1 MRTKLFLLAIAL
13 MGISACVQSPDCFRK
28 DVFCAG
34 LVTDTLGIDDHGMNQ
49 NTWAGLKEAKANKLA
64 DRIEYIESVDARDY
78 EKNIAYFASQGFDL
92 IVTTNAGLHDE
103 TLHAADLYPDSV
115 FVGMNQAQAET
126 RPNLVPITFPED
138 QMGFAAGAFAA
149 YLTKTDVVGAVCET
163 SSIDSMWR
171 YCEGFRSGVSYANPE
186 IKTIIFYRDDGD
198 SEKLFIDEAWG
209 YDSANK
215 LLRRGADVVF
225 AAGAVTGQ
233 GALRAASEANIPAI
247 GAERDQ
253 AAVLAESGSSVVT
266 SIFGQASFEVQEV
279 MRLLQSGIVSEA
291 RSGQVGNVP
300 FNGNFPEN
308 LQDAANLLFSNLRI
322 GEIKTNVPFEK
333 P

>member
-1 MRTKLFLLAIAL
+1 MQIRFIFLAIAL
-13 MGISACVQSPDCFRK
+13 LALTACMQSSDCFHK
-28 DVFCAG
+28 DVFCAA
-34 LVTDTLGIDDHGMNQ
+34 LVTDTLGIEDHGMNQ
-49 NTWAGLKEAKANKLA
+49 DTWAGLEEAKASQLA

-92 IVTTNAGLHDE
+92 IVTANAGLRDE

-115 FVGMNQAQAET
+115 FVGMNQAQTET
-126 RPNLVPITFPED
+126 RPNLIPVTFAED
-138 QMGFAAGAFAA
+138 QMGFAAGALAA
-149 YLTKTDVVGAVCET
+149 YLTKTNVVGAVCET

-171 YCEGFRSGVSYANPE
+171 YCEGFRSGANYANPE

-209 YDSANK
+209 YDSANTIMK
-215 LLRRGADVVF
+215 RGADVIF

-233 GALRAASEANIPAI
+233 GALRAASEAYIPAI

-266 SIFGQASFEVQEV
+266 SIFGRASFEVQEV
-279 MRLLQSGIVSEA
+279 TRLLRGGNVSEA
-291 RSGQVGNVP
+291 RSGQIGNVP
-300 FNGNFPEN
+300 FNGDFPEN
-308 LQDAANLLFSNLRI
+308 LQDAADFLFLNMQN
-322 GEIKTNVPFEK
+322 GEIKTNVTLEK